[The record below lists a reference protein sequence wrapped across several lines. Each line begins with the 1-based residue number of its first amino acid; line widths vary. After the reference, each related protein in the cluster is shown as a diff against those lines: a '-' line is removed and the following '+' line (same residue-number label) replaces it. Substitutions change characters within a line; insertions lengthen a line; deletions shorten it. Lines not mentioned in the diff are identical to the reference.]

1 MFLEATLT
9 FHGVSNFRHL
19 QPRDHDSIPNHL
31 TYRCLIQQTNRLKN
45 TVEGILR
52 LCHYFVPLRRLV
64 SSSMRAIIYKRALPF
79 SENQRVRMLT

>member
-31 TYRCLIQQTNRLKN
+31 TRSTSRPTNKQTQKHSLSFTLQHLK
-45 TVEGILR
+45 G
-52 LCHYFVPLRRLV
+52 F
-64 SSSMRAIIYKRALPF
+64 
-79 SENQRVRMLT
+79 